1 MTRASALVWRLLTI
15 VVLAAAALFAAGG
28 IASAE
33 PTEEQQTEAR
43 AEAAQAGAA
52 VACAQLPLKNNNV
65 QEKCVEVVTPV
76 LESADWENLGVSDVC
91 DAVGLTPGIGPAI
104 TTVCA
109 GLIQPILEEVV
120 ETLKT
125 TYDSLVD
132 AVRDPVEGVI
142 EGAKGA
148 AQGVQF
154 VADPA
159 GELER
164 IINSV
169 RDSAVGFYTK
179 MLEELV
185 KFGDPDFNA
194 EWWVQSYAAV
204 TGIALLISAFMALF
218 LLKDASED
226 KISPS
231 QLAQGLQ
238 YLVWGIVAMF
248 FAPVIVRLLQ
258 GRMVELN
265 AGIID
270 WGGPDIFE
278 ALLDAA
284 LIDVQA
290 GAIPGGALVGM
301 ILFILMLIGALL
313 VFVMLLLQGVA
324 LYLTTIALGI
334 SFGMLA
340 HPRWRTK
347 ALRVPMLVLG
357 IMLAKPLL
365 LFVLMVIGKMIDGFT
380 PAMGM
385 SEPFKVLGNSL
396 MIIICLLIVGLAP
409 WTLFRFFPILP
420 DGGEIT
426 PGDMNP
432 IGALAGAGAGAAGTK
447 IAMDR
452 MSGGGGGGG
461 ISPATSSAA
470 PTGGGSKDSDS
481 SKSGESQDEGTAQ
494 SGGGSTGGGAA
505 AGSGSGGPGDT
516 AAPKAGGAGAGGGAA
531 GGAGAGGGAAGGA
544 GAGGSAAGGASAGGS
559 AAGGAGAGVASG
571 GTLLVAAAA
580 LKGVQMGAQGAKQV
594 AESAG
599 PQQAAPAHEES
610 AGDVND
616 HQKWG
621 E

>member
-1 MTRASALVWRLLTI
+1 MTRASTLTRRLVVTAILATI
-15 VVLAAAALFAAGG
+15 LVLVPGG
-28 IASAE
+28 LASAE
-33 PTEEQQTEAR
+33 PTEDQKAEAR
-43 AEAAQAGAA
+43 ADAAETAAELVCAG
-52 VACAQLPLKNNNV
+52 LPLNQNRV
-65 QEKCVEVVTPV
+65 QDACVEVVTPA
-76 LESADWENLGVSDVC
+76 LKAADWDNLSTSTIC
-91 DAVGLTPGIGPAI
+91 DAVSLAPG
-104 TTVCA
+104 A
-109 GLIQPILEEVV
+109 GAVGIACSQIIEPLLDEIV

-132 AVRDPVEGVI
+132 AVRDPVERVI
-142 EGAKGA
+142 EGAQGV

-154 VADPA
+154 IADPA
-159 GELER
+159 GEFER

-169 RDSAVGFYTK
+169 RDSAISFYTE

-194 EWWVQSYAAV
+194 QWWVQSYAAV

-265 AGIID
+265 AGIIE
-270 WGGPDIFE
+270 WGGPDVFE

-290 GAIPGGALVGM
+290 GAIPGGALVGL
-301 ILFILMLIGALL
+301 ILFLLMLVGALL

-365 LFVLMVIGKMIDGFT
+365 LFVLMVIGKMIDGFA

-396 MIIICLLIVGLAP
+396 MIIVCLLIVGLAP

-420 DGGEIT
+420 DGSEIT

-432 IGALAGAGAGAAGTK
+432 VGALAGAGAGAAGTK

-461 ISPATSSAA
+461 SSPATSSAA
-470 PTGGGSKDSDS
+470 PTGGGSEGSGS
-481 SKSGESQDEGTAQ
+481 SKAGASSEGGTAQ
-494 SGGGSTGGGAA
+494 SDGGSAGGNASAGGGSGGSENA
-505 AGSGSGGPGDT
+505 P
-516 AAPKAGGAGAGGGAA
+516 APKTGSAGVGAGGGAA

-544 GAGGSAAGGASAGGS
+544 GAGAAGSSGSAAT
-559 AAGGAGAGVASG
+559 AGAGVGSG
-571 GTLLVAAAA
+571 GSLLVAAAA

-599 PQQAAPAHEES
+599 PQQAAPANEES